1 VVQAVAEPPHLTH
14 CLHRHGRKKD
24 LRLRYDADRSFLA
37 VEQREGM
44 AGPEGRRGGCRVV
57 DAVAVG
63 GREEEGDLLFFEIEM
78 EKGNR

>member
-1 VVQAVAEPPHLTH
+1 
-14 CLHRHGRKKD
+14 
-24 LRLRYDADRSFLA
+24 